1 MLRRPYAA
9 GVAVLVTF
17 LLSTA
22 VGVIYVNVDG
32 TSSESAPPSSP
43 VPTDAGYSVSPGNP
57 PGYSAT
63 ATATSVGPGSKRAV
77 GYLTPWVAVGRGWVP
92 MACSTG
98 LSGYQIPANNRKLDS
113 VFTWVRDIGA
123 VRITSPTGAILPGP
137 VIPAAEVHNW
147 GNERETCKVFF
158 RINASPAYL
167 DSVVLPAG
175 LPYADTNLHF
185 TWWPA
190 VGGAYTARCSTAL
203 PGDLNPANDTCSARF
218 VVGTI
223 DAAVTAILAPT
234 GSFDT
239 SVLQIPKAKAKN
251 YGTAPAIGVKA
262 VFSIDSTP
270 GNRVY
275 TDTLTVDIGS
285 GVELTLTF
293 DTWPKP
299 YRAGSYLTMC
309 RVIAPGDGNPANDSL
324 TGTFLVLPTGI
335 EETGRLP
342 GVFALDRPLP
352 TPFTGTTTIR
362 FSIPRPTSTNIS
374 IYSAAGTH
382 VRVLSA
388 PQPLT
393 PGVYSLKWDG
403 RDDRGATV
411 SRGVYYCRMTAGDF
425 RAMKK
430 LVKLD

>member
-1 MLRRPYAA
+1 MLRSWYAS

-22 VGVIYVNVDG
+22 VGVIYANVDG
-32 TSSESAPPSSP
+32 TGSESAPRSSP

-63 ATATSVGPGSKRAV
+63 ATATGVGRGSKRAV

-98 LSGYQIPANNRKLDS
+98 LSACQMPANNQKLDS
-113 VFTWVRDIGA
+113 EFTWVRDIGA

-137 VIPAAEVHNW
+137 VIPAADVHNW

-203 PGDLNPANDTCSARF
+203 PGDLNPANDTCSVRF

-223 DAAVTAILAPT
+223 DAGVTAILAPA

-239 SVLQIPKAKAKN
+239 SVLQIPKARAKN
-251 YGTAPAIGVKA
+251 CGTAPVTGVKA
-262 VFSIDSTP
+262 IFIIDSTP

-275 TDTLTVDIGS
+275 LDTVTLDIGA
-285 GVELTLTF
+285 GAEVTATF

-299 YRAGSYLTMC
+299 YVPRQYVCTC
-309 RVIAPGDGNPANDSL
+309 YVVAPGDANPANDTM
-324 TGTFLVLPTGI
+324 TGTFVVLPTGI

-342 GVFALDRPLP
+342 AVFALDRPLP

-362 FSIPRPTSTNIS
+362 FSILRPTSTSIS
-374 IYSAAGTH
+374 IYSAAGTC

-388 PQPLT
+388 PRPLP

-430 LVKLD
+430 LAKFD